1 MHNRFIFSTF
11 HRFYYYALLVYVLIF
26 AFFIYGYFQLP
37 KMQEKFQKVVLS
49 LSIDGV
55 DKMADETINFITKN
69 EKSLIVSH
77 YKSRKLREKN
87 EFELS
92 RLKRGNISSVFIVFL
107 KKGQL
112 FYLLDTSDS
121 EKSEFGELF
130 QPEDFTV
137 FERIIESKS
146 REIFIQNGLKNLGF
160 TLIKPIIED
169 DSVVAFLML
178 DYKQKSLDA
187 MIAKVVEYMMIS
199 KNILAF
205 IGLLL
210 LFLGLYLVYMM
221 FVKENRY
228 SIAKTN
234 ALKRNYL
241 TDNYEKIN
249 FSDYYISLINI
260 DFFRRINDI
269 YGEDIGDELIIEL
282 MKNISLHLRKQDVFI
297 QYSGE
302 EFLLFTYKDNL
313 SVHNFKLMMEEIR
326 MMVEELEFYVDK
338 QPVYMT
344 ISMGILLESQNS
356 KSLQDAIYK
365 ADVALYKAKH
375 NGRNR
380 VYSYE
385 LSNDKR
391 LYRQKLRDMIEDD
404 KLVCYYQPVVS
415 LIEDEII
422 HYEALL
428 RIEDGGKVIYPDK
441 ILPDFE
447 DSYFYSR
454 ISMKVIEFNIKKL
467 IENPEF
473 KVSINLSS
481 DDLLNDSIIGILIKN
496 HEISDRLLIEILENK
511 FIDYSKME
519 VAIRKLR
526 FFGYSICIDDFGTGY
541 SNFDHLL
548 NLSVDYLKLDGSM
561 IKSIHEDSRAHS
573 IIKTLVEFCREHS
586 IKVVAEYV
594 ENQEIADLLKEFG
607 VEYGQGY
614 HFSKPLPY
622 DEFYPN

>member
-11 HRFYYYALLVYVLIF
+11 HKFYYYALSLYVIIF

-37 KMQEKFQKVVLS
+37 QIQKRFQKIVLN
-49 LSIDGV
+49 LSIDGI
-55 DKMADETINFITKN
+55 DKMADETINLIRKDKT
-69 EKSLIVSH
+69 SLILSH
-77 YKSRKLREKN
+77 SKNQEIREKN

-92 RLKRGNISSVFIVFL
+92 RLKRGNISSVFIVFI

-112 FYLLDTSDS
+112 FYLLDTSTR

-130 QPEDFTV
+130 QAEDFTV
-137 FERIIESKS
+137 FERIIEDKN
-146 REIFIQNGLKNLGF
+146 REVFIQNGLQRLGF
-160 TLIKPIIED
+160 TLIKPIIEKEK
-169 DSVVAFLML
+169 VIAFLML
-178 DYKQKSLDA
+178 DYQQKSLDK
-187 MIAKVVEYMMIS
+187 MITKVVDYMMIF
-199 KNILAF
+199 KNILVL
-205 IGLLL
+205 IGGLL
-210 LFLGLYLVYMM
+210 LFLGVYLVYIM
-221 FVKENRY
+221 FLKEKQY
-228 SIAKTN
+228 IIAKTQ

-241 TDNYEKIN
+241 IDNYEKIN

-260 DFFRRINDI
+260 DFFKRINDI
-269 YGEDIGDELIIEL
+269 YGEAIGDELIVEL

-302 EFLLFTYKDNL
+302 EFLLFVYKENM
-313 SVHNFKLMMEEIR
+313 SVYNFKLMMEEIR
-326 MMVEELEFYVDK
+326 MMVEALELYVDK
-338 QPVYMT
+338 EPVYMT
-344 ISMGILLESQNS
+344 VSIGTLLESQNS

-385 LSNDKR
+385 LSSDKR
-391 LYRQKLRDMIEDD
+391 LYREKLREMIEAD
-404 KLVCYYQPVVS
+404 KLVCYYQPIVS
-415 LIEDEII
+415 LMENKII

-447 DSYFYSR
+447 ESYFYSR

-467 IENPEF
+467 KDNSKF

-481 DDLLNDSIIGILIKN
+481 DDLLNDSIIGMLIK
-496 HEISDRLLIEILENK
+496 HKDISSRLLVEILENK

-519 VAIRKLR
+519 LVIRKLR
-526 FFGYSICIDDFGTGY
+526 FFGYVICIDDFGTGY

-548 NLSVDYLKLDGSM
+548 NLSIDYLKLDGSM
-561 IKSIHEDSRAHS
+561 IKNIHEDDRAHA
-573 IIKTLVEFCREHS
+573 IIKTLTEFCGKNN
-586 IKVVAEYV
+586 IKVIAEYV
-594 ENQEIADLLKEFG
+594 ENEEIVNLLKEFG

-614 HFSKPLPY
+614 YFSKPLPY
-622 DEFYPN
+622 DTFYP

>member
-11 HRFYYYALLVYVLIF
+11 HKFYYYALFLYVIVF
-26 AFFIYGYFQLP
+26 TFFIYGYFQLP
-37 KMQEKFQKVVLS
+37 QMQKKFQEVVLA
-49 LSIDGV
+49 LSIDGT
-55 DKMADETINFITKN
+55 DKMADETIALITKDT
-69 EKSLIVSH
+69 KSLVLSH
-77 YKSRKLREKN
+77 YQNQDLREKN
-87 EFELS
+87 ERELS
-92 RLKRGNISSVFIVFL
+92 RLKRGNISSVFIIFI

-112 FYLLDTSDS
+112 SYLLDTSS
-121 EKSEFGELF
+121 VEKGEFGELF
-130 QPEDFTV
+130 QAEDFTLFQKIMEDKNGEV
-137 FERIIESKS
+137 
-146 REIFIQNGLKNLGF
+146 FIQNGLNNLGF
-160 TLIKPIIED
+160 TLIKPIIEKD
-169 DSVVAFLML
+169 KVVAFLML
-178 DYKQKSLDA
+178 DYQQKSLD
-187 MIAKVVEYMMIS
+187 ILIIKVVEYMIIF

-210 LFLGLYLVYMM
+210 LLLGIYLVYMM
-221 FVKENRY
+221 FVKESRY
-228 SIAKTN
+228 SIAKTQ

-241 TDNYEKIN
+241 IDNYEKIN

-260 DFFRRINDI
+260 DFFKRINDI
-269 YGEDIGDELIIEL
+269 YGEEIGDKLIVEL

-302 EFLLFTYKDNL
+302 EFLLFIYKENM

-326 MMVEELEFYVDK
+326 MMVEELELYVNK
-338 QPVYMT
+338 EPVYLT
-344 ISMGILLESQNS
+344 VSIGTLLESQNS

-380 VYSYE
+380 VYSYD
-385 LSNDKR
+385 LSSDKR
-391 LYRQKLRDMIEDD
+391 LYRQKLKDMIEDD
-404 KLVCYYQPVVS
+404 KLVCYYQPIVS
-415 LIEDEII
+415 LVENKII

-428 RIEDGGKVIYPDK
+428 RIEDGGKIIYPDK

-467 IENPEF
+467 RENPKF

-496 HEISDRLLIEILENK
+496 KDISDRLLVEILENK

-519 VAIRKLR
+519 VIIRKLR
-526 FFGYSICIDDFGTGY
+526 FFGYVICIDDFGTGY

-548 NLSVDYLKLDGSM
+548 NLSIDYLKLDGSM
-561 IKSIHEDSRAHS
+561 IKNIHKDNRAHG
-573 IIKTLVEFCREHS
+573 IIRTLTEFCNENG
-586 IKVVAEYV
+586 IKVIAEYV
-594 ENQEIADLLKEFG
+594 ENLEIVDLLKEFG

-614 HFSKPLPY
+614 YFSKPLPY
-622 DEFYPN
+622 DTFYP

>member
-130 QPEDFTV
+130 QAEDFTV